1 LRAVSDDGYERP
13 AIAGSGVIACGLA
26 ASASVAGDIHLLA
39 RSDASAWRAEEQAQ
53 SLAGKLD
60 DGHPTRIKVT
70 TDVDDLVDSDLVI
83 ESIVEDLRTKV
94 DLLASLAVACADA
107 DLATTTSALRIGEL
121 ADRSSTSDRLF
132 GLHVFNPVP
141 RMELVELCLPDGLR
155 SGVAERARAWCA
167 RLDKTPVE
175 VPDQSGFVV
184 NRLLFPYLFDA
195 VRLLES
201 TGMDAEDV
209 DACMTQGAAH
219 PMGPLKLL
227 DFVGLDVAMAIGEAL
242 YEETDEQRHSPPQL
256 LRALVGERH
265 LGRKSGAGFY
275 RY

>member
-1 LRAVSDDGYERP
+1 MRAVSDEGYERP

-26 ASASVAGDIHLLA
+26 ASASVAGDVRLLA
-39 RSDASAWRAEEQAQ
+39 RSDASAWRAEEEAQ

-60 DGHPTRIKVT
+60 NGHPNRILVT
-70 TDVDDLVDSDLVI
+70 TDVDDLVASDLVV
-83 ESIVEDLRTKV
+83 EAIVEDLQTKV
-94 DLLASLAVACADA
+94 ELLASLAVACADA

-121 ADRSSTSDRLF
+121 ADRSGHSERLF

-141 RMELVELCLPDGLR
+141 RMELVELCLPAGLR
-155 SGVAERARAWCA
+155 RGVAERARAWCA
-167 RLDKTPVE
+167 RLGKTPIE

-201 TGMDAEDV
+201 TGMSAEDV

-242 YEETDEQRHSPPQL
+242 HDETNEQRHAPPQL

-265 LGRKSGAGFY
+265 FGRKSGAGFY
-275 RY
+275 HY